1 MLDNETGLTE
11 ETARA
16 MRAVASTVTDAPPL
30 RLAPRPGY
38 RAARPAP
45 RRRWQRWGVPL
56 AAALTVIAVAVAL
69 VTARDAS
76 PRRVAPP
83 ASPALTVDGVPAY
96 YAALVTAGSAQTA
109 PEQIAIGET
118 VTGKRI
124 ATVAPPAGTTFTG
137 VTGAADDRTFV
148 VDAQPGSLDAESE
161 PFAPRTWYLL
171 RISPGAADPAQLTRL
186 PIPAT
191 APGTDVAAV
200 ALSPDGAELA
210 VGLQPNALNDPG
222 GPVYL
227 RVYSVASGAVL
238 HSWSSVGGGVL
249 ADGQLFGG
257 PKYAGPDPNLAL
269 AWIGQQGLA
278 FGYRRGVPGKTIDGS
293 QVSSPQVTLAQ
304 IRFIALSAKDGGDLV
319 AESKMLASMVP
330 AQARPTPAPLDCG
343 VPALGGIVI
352 ADHGLTP
359 AGPTLLCGATGV
371 YRYPGGTEGRLGC
384 VSQPA
389 FRLGLVEYEAGAK
402 APSRVLAQYA
412 SRCRSPQ
419 VLLQPLWSNSAGT
432 VQLGM
437 LGLGTGGSSE
447 EPRLG
452 VFDKGAFKPIPL
464 PTTGAAGT
472 ADPEP
477 LDYIAW

>member
-1 MLDNETGLTE
+1 MLDNESGLTE

-83 ASPALTVDGVPAY
+83 ASPAPTVDGVPAY

-200 ALSPDGAELA
+200 ALSPDGTELA

-293 QVSSPQVTLAQ
+293 QVSSLQVTLAQ
-304 IRFIALSAKDGGDLV
+304 IRFIALSAKDDGDLV
-319 AESKMLASMVP
+319 ADEGVRHRVAGRSESDTREPVHLPNDGLCDRGSERRQRPEQLAFDVQSFRGNRCDLRVNVGVHLGTP
-330 AQARPTPAPLDCG
+330 RPTLSVGADEVANGELLWNHQVGLHVANEVLDDPLRLRVRTFAEVRREAVVRG
-343 VPALGGIVI
+343 E
-352 ADHGLTP
+352 ADVG
-359 AGPTLLCGATGV
+359 
-371 YRYPGGTEGRLGC
+371 
-384 VSQPA
+384 
-389 FRLGLVEYEAGAK
+389 
-402 APSRVLAQYA
+402 
-412 SRCRSPQ
+412 RCRDDD
-419 VLLQPLWSNSAGT
+419 AGDRAT
-432 VQLGM
+432 
-437 LGLGTGGSSE
+437 
-447 EPRLG
+447 
-452 VFDKGAFKPIPL
+452 F
-464 PTTGAAGT
+464 
-472 ADPEP
+472 
-477 LDYIAW
+477 